1 MSCPFCPR
9 VRRPFGGVRV
19 LSRRGHL
26 AQVHPAE
33 TRAASCPFAP
43 ESAAHSAACASC
55 PAGATRHRTTRPKCR
70 QPAALLPQS
79 PPPIRRRAR
88 PVLPGSPGTGPPG
101 RNAGSQLPF
110 CPRVS
115 RPFGG
120 VRVLS
125 CRGHP
130 AQDHPAEM
138 QAASCPFAPESAA
151 HSAAC
156 ASCPAGATRPK
167 RGQPAVHLP
176 QSPPPIQRRA
186 RLVPPGPPG
195 MGSVKA
201 EDLLAQTIDLQS
213 EPAAGRV
220 WGIQHFAEQ
229 SPGKQRVVF
238 GIVPRHLLPKRAL

>member
-1 MSCPFCPR
+1 M
-9 VRRPFGGVRV
+9 
-19 LSRRGHL
+19 SRRGHP

-43 ESAAHSAACASC
+43 ESAAHSTACASC
-55 PAGATRHRTTRPKCR
+55 PAGAARHRTTRPKCR

-110 CPRVS
+110 CPRVRRLFS
-115 RPFGG
+115 G

-125 CRGHP
+125 RRGHP
-130 AQDHPAEM
+130 AQDHPAETR
-138 QAASCPFAPESAA
+138 AASCPFAPESAA
-151 HSAAC
+151 YSAAC
-156 ASCPAGATRPK
+156 ASCPAGATRHRTTRPK

-176 QSPPPIQRRA
+176 QVPPPIRRRA

-195 MGSVKA
+195 MESVKA

-220 WGIQHFAEQ
+220 WGIQHPAEQ

-238 GIVPRHLLPKRAL
+238 GIVPLHLLPKRAL